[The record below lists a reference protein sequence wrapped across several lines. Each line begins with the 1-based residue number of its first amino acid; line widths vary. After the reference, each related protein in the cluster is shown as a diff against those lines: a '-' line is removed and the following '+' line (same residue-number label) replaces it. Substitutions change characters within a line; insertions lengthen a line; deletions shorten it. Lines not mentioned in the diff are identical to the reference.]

1 MNKNKFQLIGDNFTH
16 LSNGNRG
23 YSTHGKESKNIEWTK
38 DYCET
43 VFYLDDFIHTAK
55 YNENSNRRQYGWI
68 CESKYVTPEIVNHA
82 ANDVNEFVEP
92 FEAIFTHNQQLIKLH
107 DKFKFAPA
115 SAGVWIKNIY
125 VRTKTKN
132 ISMISSNK
140 NGLPGYEKRLS
151 WVEKLR
157 NQVDLYGRGF
167 NEIEFKEQGLEDYMF
182 SVAIE
187 NGSYETYF
195 TEKILDCF
203 ATGTVPI
210 YLGAPDIGNYF
221 NPEGIIKLEDGFEFS
236 ESIYYDKINAIKEN
250 CEIAKKFELA
260 EDYIYER
267 YFL

>member
-1 MNKNKFQLIGDNFTH
+1 MAKEKFQLVGDNFTH

-43 VFYLDDFIHTAK
+43 VFYLDDFIHIAK
-55 YNENSNRRQYGWI
+55 YNEDSSRKQYGWI
-68 CESKYVTPEIVNHA
+68 CESQYITPDIVNYA
-82 ANDVNEFVEP
+82 KSNVEECVAP
-92 FEAIFTHNQQLIKLH
+92 FEAIFTHNKELINLH
-107 DKFKFAPA
+107 NKFKFAPA
-115 SAGVWIKNIY
+115 SAGVWVKDFYLRPKIKL
-125 VRTKTKN
+125 
-132 ISMISSNK
+132 ISMISSSK
-140 NGLPGYEKRLS
+140 SGLPGYEKRLS
-151 WVEKLR
+151 WVDRLK
-157 NQVDLYGRGF
+157 NSVDLYGRGF

-221 NPEGIIKLEDGFEFS
+221 NPEGIIELEDGFEFS
-236 ESIYYDKINAIKEN
+236 ESIYYSKIDAIKEN

>member
-1 MNKNKFQLIGDNFTH
+1 M
-16 LSNGNRG
+16 
-23 YSTHGKESKNIEWTK
+23 
-38 DYCET
+38 
-43 VFYLDDFIHTAK
+43 
-55 YNENSNRRQYGWI
+55 
-68 CESKYVTPEIVNHA
+68 
-82 ANDVNEFVEP
+82 
-92 FEAIFTHNQQLIKLH
+92 
-107 DKFKFAPA
+107 
-115 SAGVWIKNIY
+115 
-125 VRTKTKN
+125 
-132 ISMISSNK
+132 
-140 NGLPGYEKRLS
+140 
-151 WVEKLR
+151 
-157 NQVDLYGRGF
+157 YGRGF